1 MYNPK
6 ERLYTFVPSTLQRNR
21 HENHVT
27 VQNDHVVQRR
37 KRLVTSKVKKIL
49 YMHVVDIKHLYLEFE
64 QPDGTLTVRDL
75 CDLLESKGRH
85 IFQGEAN
92 TPQSAI
98 TTAAKFGTGNLML
111 YAVVSGPLDMPQ
123 YLALGKTAGCRV
135 DGVKMYGTFD
145 VLTAFGGR
153 NNPYTDLSVEYRS
166 QTNRYSTEL
175 HWNITPR
182 ESLCKLLK
190 RGFVKPY
197 IPKFHQ
203 LYVDLQDPAKV
214 QRLIENAPA
223 AARGVLF
230 MRMLFTSSVVAEQAF
245 LQVFQQH
252 S

>member
-6 ERLYTFVPSTLQRNR
+6 ERLYKFVPSTLQRTR
-21 HENHVT
+21 YDVQVT
-27 VQNDHVVQRR
+27 VQNDSVVQRR
-37 KRLVTSKVKKIL
+37 KRLVASKVKKIL
-49 YMHVVDIKHLYLEFE
+49 YMHVVDLKHLYLEFE
-64 QPDGTLTVRDL
+64 QSDGTLTVRDL
-75 CDLLESKGRH
+75 CDLLESRGRH
-85 IFQGEAN
+85 ILRGEAT
-92 TPQSAI
+92 TPRLALS
-98 TTAAKFGTGNLML
+98 TAAKFGTGNLML

-135 DGVKMYGTFD
+135 DGVNMYGTFD

-166 QTNRYSTEL
+166 QTNQYSTEL
-175 HWNITPR
+175 HWDITPR

-197 IPKFHQ
+197 VQKFHQ

-214 QRLIENAPA
+214 RQLIENAPA

-245 LQVFQQH
+245 LQVFQH